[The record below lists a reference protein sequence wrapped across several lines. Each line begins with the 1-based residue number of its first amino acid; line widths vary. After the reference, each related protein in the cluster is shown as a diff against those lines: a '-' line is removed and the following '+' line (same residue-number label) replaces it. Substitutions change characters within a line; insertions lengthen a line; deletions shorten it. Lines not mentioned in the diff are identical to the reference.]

1 MLTMPSTPAAASSDG
16 HERLAKIMA
25 RRDLCSRREAERL
38 IGAGQVEV
46 DGVIIAEQGVK
57 VRPDALIRI
66 NRIGQQW
73 IDGKV
78 TILLNKP
85 VGVVSTQPEGD
96 QVPAWKLLTAEA
108 QHGAGDPAQVARVL
122 KDPYYLN
129 VAGRL
134 DRDSCGLLVLTTDG
148 LLVKR
153 ITAGRSLDKVYH
165 VVCDQP
171 VAPPQLG
178 TLNRRMILDGEP
190 LLPMQVTRLQDGP
203 DHLRFV
209 LREGRNRQIRRC
221 CEQIG
226 LRVKSLLR
234 INIGPWSLADLPE
247 GKWRLIS
254 ADERAAIDQEPAEG

>member
-1 MLTMPSTPAAASSDG
+1 MSNPPVVVTSSG
-16 HERLAKIMA
+16 HERLAKVMA
-25 RRDLCSRREAERL
+25 RRDLCSRREAERM

-57 VRPDALIRI
+57 VRLDAVIKI

-78 TILLNKP
+78 TILVHKP
-85 VGVVSTQPEGD
+85 VGIVSNQPEED
-96 QVPAWKLLTAEA
+96 QVPAWKLLTAESL
-108 QHGAGDPAQVARVL
+108 HGAGDPAQVERVL

-134 DRDSCGLLVLTTDG
+134 DRDSCGLLVMTTDG
-148 LLVKR
+148 LLIKR
-153 ITAGRSLDKVYH
+153 ITGGRSLDKVYH

-171 VAPPQLG
+171 VEPPQLVA
-178 TLNRRMILDGEP
+178 LNRRMVLDGEQ
-190 LLPMQVTRLQDGP
+190 LLQMQVTRLSNGP

-221 CEQIG
+221 CEQVG

-234 INIGPWSLADLPE
+234 IAIGPWSLADLPE
-247 GKWRLIS
+247 GKWRLITT
-254 ADERAAIDQEPAEG
+254 AERAAIDQEPATVS